1 MLCQL
6 ESHGLLAN
14 PFALLGVS
22 TRDDRDA
29 IAHALSVRLSDP
41 DADEGFLHSA
51 QQSLMAPKPRLEAE
65 TCWLPGLAP
74 SRTQAILTALRQD
87 DRATL
92 SAELEENS
100 GLVRANLAAQLIDA
114 HPSDFLIQMLIDA
127 YNEIEPREIAE
138 TINAERAVAGFPA
151 VGSHLVEDALATA
164 RSRHLDATLGAV
176 IKAEHPGLLM
186 TRLVEPRL
194 KAQGSIREFVDAL
207 ADRYDNW
214 STGILSGFEERLD
227 ATIARLKRNPKDAA
241 ALEHIPLILKDW
253 DEYSQPRQLIF
264 KHKHLD
270 EPRSGAIYGKLRDLA
285 IWLANE
291 RNEYRRALVISQALL
306 LTFPELPSVIDQVP
320 EDIETLK
327 ELARQAEDNA
337 LFGELMEA
345 IENAKNCPTLA
356 AEIERGAFG
365 PGGGGT
371 AGRLYT
377 AFAKAARGALG
388 HEQADLPWHAIRH
401 LALEIHDEHQ
411 EIKAALRLTV
421 VVLSFEEAK
430 PSAALAERLRE
441 DEATLRRELRWSEAF
456 ALAKASRWT
465 AALERLRELETLAA
479 DAAERQRIETIR
491 RQLERRRNGV
501 IGRRIASAAAA
512 AVIAFIWLASLESQ
526 PTPPRTAGRTPSAPA
541 RPMLETPPQA
551 GDLLSNDDFFDATPR
566 SPAEAPPPAGRDR
579 LLTRDQIRYC
589 LFQVERLEAFR
600 PVATTNAQIDQFNR
614 LVDDWNSRCS
624 HYRYREDDM
633 REAERELAGER
644 ARLRREGQRLGAIPS
659 PRRANSDA
667 YAGLLEFEPH
677 DSEGSAAP
685 APDATARLLSPA
697 ASLVDAREVQSRLA
711 ALGYY
716 AARIDGIWGGGSRRA
731 LSNFKRAAGLPAN
744 ADWDRATQTHLFQAT
759 EDRSDFSDL
768 SAKQ

>member
-1 MLCQL
+1 
-6 ESHGLLAN
+6 
-14 PFALLGVS
+14 
-22 TRDDRDA
+22 
-29 IAHALSVRLSDP
+29 
-41 DADEGFLHSA
+41 
-51 QQSLMAPKPRLEAE
+51 
-65 TCWLPGLAP
+65 
-74 SRTQAILTALRQD
+74 
-87 DRATL
+87 
-92 SAELEENS
+92 
-100 GLVRANLAAQLIDA
+100 
-114 HPSDFLIQMLIDA
+114 
-127 YNEIEPREIAE
+127 
-138 TINAERAVAGFPA
+138 
-151 VGSHLVEDALATA
+151 
-164 RSRHLDATLGAV
+164 
-176 IKAEHPGLLM
+176 
-186 TRLVEPRL
+186 
-194 KAQGSIREFVDAL
+194 
-207 ADRYDNW
+207 
-214 STGILSGFEERLD
+214 
-227 ATIARLKRNPKDAA
+227 
-241 ALEHIPLILKDW
+241 
-253 DEYSQPRQLIF
+253 
-264 KHKHLD
+264 
-270 EPRSGAIYGKLRDLA
+270 
-285 IWLANE
+285 
-291 RNEYRRALVISQALL
+291 VISQALL